1 MKVLVTFAVETE
13 FAPWKKALKLRAR
26 VADSITIHQSE
37 IGGVNV
43 DFVVTGMGAENASHC
58 AEILMRKS
66 YDLVIAA
73 GFAGALRSELSVGDI
88 VVASAVQ
95 HQAPAVQHQ
104 SPEAPASGTNR
115 LLGNPQTIISD
126 ADLMALAAANGAK
139 IVEALIS
146 VDKIAATAEEK
157 SRLAPLANAADMESF
172 AILSAARARAIPA
185 VAVRVISDG
194 LRQNLPEGVS
204 ALVDD
209 TGAVNVP
216 GVAKYVVSH
225 PLAVPAVIR
234 LGRRSKSA
242 AETLKRFLESYIRG
256 LSLAS
261 DTQPREELQGVAA
274 R

>member
-13 FAPWKKALKLRAR
+13 FAPWKKALSLCTR
-26 VADSITIHQSE
+26 VEKSVAIYQSE
-37 IGGVNV
+37 IGSITV
-43 DFVVTGMGAENASHC
+43 DFVVTGMGAENATRC
-58 AEILMRKS
+58 AESLICEP
-66 YDLVIAA
+66 YDVVIAA
-73 GFAGALRSELSVGDI
+73 GFAGALRTELSVGDI

-95 HQAPAVQHQ
+95 HQAPDVQHQ

-115 LLGNPQTIISD
+115 PLDNPQTIISNT
-126 ADLMALAAANGAK
+126 DLVALAAANGAT
-139 IVEALIS
+139 IVETLLT
-146 VDKIAATAEEK
+146 VNKLAATSAEK
-157 SRLAPLANAADMESF
+157 SQLAPFANAADMESF

-185 VAVRVISDG
+185 VAIRVISDS
-194 LRQNLPEGVS
+194 LQQDLPAGVNT
-204 ALVDD
+204 LVDEM
-209 TGAVNVP
+209 GAVNVP

-225 PLAVPAVIR
+225 PLAVPAVVR

-242 AETLKRFLESYIRG
+242 AETLKRFLESYMRG

>member
-1 MKVLVTFAVETE
+1 MNVLVALAGEAE
-13 FAPWKKALKLRAR
+13 CAPWKKAQNLRAR
-26 VADSITIHQSE
+26 VVGGVTIHQSE
-37 IGGVNV
+37 IGRAIV
-43 DFVVTGMGAENASHC
+43 DFVVTGIGAENASHC
-58 AEILMRKS
+58 AEILMCES

-88 VVASAVQ
+88 VVANAVQ

-115 LLGNPQTIISD
+115 PLGNPQTIISD
-126 ADLMALAAANGAK
+126 ADLMALAGANGAK
-139 IVEALIS
+139 IVETLIS

-157 SRLAPLANAADMESF
+157 SHLAPIANAADMESF
-172 AILSAARARAIPA
+172 AILSAARTHEIPA
-185 VAVRVISDG
+185 VAIRVVSDS
-194 LRQNLPEGVS
+194 LHQDLPAGVNT
-204 ALVDD
+204 LVNH
-209 TGAVNVP
+209 TGAVNVS
-216 GVAKYVVSH
+216 GVARYVISH

-256 LSLAS
+256 LSFAS
-261 DTQPREELQGVAA
+261 DIQPREELQGVAA